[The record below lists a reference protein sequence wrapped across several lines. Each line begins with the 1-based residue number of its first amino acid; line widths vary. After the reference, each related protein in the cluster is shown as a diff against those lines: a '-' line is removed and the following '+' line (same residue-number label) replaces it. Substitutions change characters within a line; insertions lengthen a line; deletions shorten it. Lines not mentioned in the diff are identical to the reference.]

1 LRGRGFPAQES
12 PQSGQALLASGSGLP
27 WVWVCR
33 DGFGGPAIQSEIQRL
48 RGLQVLRPGYLPAE
62 DLPALYS
69 GATFLTFVSHDEGFG
84 LPALEAMACGTPAV
98 VADRGALPEVTGDAA
113 LHADP
118 SDPHSIAEAI
128 ARLADDGDLR
138 ERLRERGIE
147 RARRFSWKKTAEETR
162 SVYREAL
169 AGA

>member
-1 LRGRGFPAQES
+1 MRSCTGANSVG
-12 PQSGQALLASGSGLP
+12 
-27 WVWVCR
+27 
-33 DGFGGPAIQSEIQRL
+33 
-48 RGLQVLRPGYLPAE
+48 
-62 DLPALYS
+62 S